1 VIFLKVMIHNCC
13 CVSVWQSVVLPNSLR
28 GMGGMFARMHWSKN
42 IQFHYLEAFKIYFAC
57 CYSCSFENCI
67 SSLRNFGVAV
77 LSLVNFRFR
86 PSMELLFLF

>member
-1 VIFLKVMIHNCC
+1 M
-13 CVSVWQSVVLPNSLR
+13 VV
-28 GMGGMFARMHWSKN
+28 KN
-42 IQFHYLEAFKIYFAC
+42 GC
-57 CYSCSFENCI
+57 SYSCSFANCI